1 VAGLR
6 GIPSLPPVSKVL
18 QNLASNPAVVQAID
32 QVAAK
37 FHLHD
42 DALDGLLAEL
52 GLE

>member
-1 VAGLR
+1 MM
-6 GIPSLPPVSKVL
+6 
-18 QNLASNPAVVQAID
+18 QAID